1 MVIALIK
8 EIKKHEYRVG
18 LTPSNV
24 KEYIKHG
31 HQVLVEKDAGVGA
44 GFDDEDY
51 INAGATVLEDKNE
64 LFEQAGMIVKV
75 KEPLEEEYEL
85 FKKGQILY
93 TYLHLAANKPLTES
107 LLKKGVSAIAY
118 ETITDDTGHL
128 PCLRPMSEIA
138 GRLSIQEAAKYLE
151 KPQGGSGVLL
161 GGVTGTNRGEVVIL
175 GGGIV
180 GMNACKMAVGL
191 GANVT
196 VIARSAATLGY
207 YDDIFSSKVT
217 TLYSN
222 EENIKQAIKKADVV
236 VGAVLI
242 PGASAPKLVSYD
254 DLKLMKKG
262 SVIVDVSI
270 DQGGCFET
278 SRLTYHDDP
287 IYDVEG
293 ILHYCVGNMPGA
305 VSITSTQAL
314 TSNTLKY
321 GIQIANKGVK
331 EAIKNIHI
339 RNGLN
344 TYKGDLVNEAV
355 ATSLDL
361 PYKKI
366 D

>member
-8 EIKKHEYRVG
+8 EIKKHEYRVA

-24 KEYIKHG
+24 KEYIKNNHE
-31 HQVLVEKDAGVGA
+31 VLVEYDAGIGA
-44 GFDDEDY
+44 GFSNEDY
-51 INAGATVLEDKNE
+51 EKAGAIILKEKKE
-64 LFEQAGMIVKV
+64 LFEKAGMIIKV

-85 FKKGQILY
+85 FRKGQILY
-93 TYLHLAANKPLTES
+93 TYLHLAANEELTKA
-107 LLKKGVSAIAY
+107 LLQKGVSSIAY
-118 ETITDDTGHL
+118 ETITDNNGHL

-161 GGVTGTNRGEVVIL
+161 GGVTGTKRGEVVIL

-191 GANVT
+191 GSNVT
-196 VIARSAATLGY
+196 VISRSAKTLGY
-207 YDDIFSSKVT
+207 FDDIFSSKVT

-222 EENIKQAIKKADVV
+222 DENIKSSISKADVV
-236 VGAVLI
+236 VGAVLV
-242 PGASAPKLVSYD
+242 PGASAPKLVSFE

-262 SVIVDVSI
+262 SVIVDVAI

-278 SRLTYHDDP
+278 SRLTFHDDP
-287 IYDVEG
+287 IYEVEG
-293 ILHYCVGNMPGA
+293 IIHYCVGNMPGA

-314 TSNTLKY
+314 TSNTLSY
-321 GIQIANKGVK
+321 GLEIANKGVK
-331 EAIKNIHI
+331 GAIENPHI

-355 ATSLDL
+355 AISLDME
-361 PYKKI
+361 YKKI

>member
-1 MVIALIK
+1 MVISLIK
-8 EIKKHEYRVG
+8 EIKKHEYRVA
-18 LTPSNV
+18 LTPNNV
-24 KEYIKHG
+24 QEYIKNNHE
-31 HQVLVEKDAGVGA
+31 VLVEYNAGIAA
-44 GFDDEDY
+44 GFSNEDY
-51 INAGATVLEDKNE
+51 EKAGAVILKDKNE
-64 LFEQAGMIVKV
+64 LFEKAGMIIKV

-85 FKKGQILY
+85 FRKGQILY
-93 TYLHLAANKPLTES
+93 TYLHLAANKELTLT
-107 LLKKGVSAIAY
+107 LLRKGVSSIAY
-118 ETITDDTGHL
+118 ETITDEYGHL

-161 GGVTGTNRGEVVIL
+161 GGVTGTRRGDVVIL

-180 GMNACKMAVGL
+180 GLNACKMAVGL

-196 VIARSAATLGY
+196 VISRSARTLGY
-207 YDDIFSSKVT
+207 FDDIFSSKVT

-222 EENIKQAIKKADVV
+222 DENIKNSIKNADVV
-236 VGAVLI
+236 IGAVLI
-242 PGASAPKLVSYD
+242 PGASAPKLVSFE

-278 SRLTYHDDP
+278 SRLTYHDNP
-287 IYDVEG
+287 IYEVEG

-305 VSITSTQAL
+305 VSVTATAAL
-314 TSNTLKY
+314 TSSTLKY
-321 GIQIANKGVK
+321 GLEIANKGVK
-331 EAIKNIHI
+331 KAIENSHI
-339 RNGLN
+339 KNGLN

-355 ATSLDL
+355 ARSLDL
-361 PYKKI
+361 EYKKI